1 MGITCLLHA
10 LNCLSLAFSS
20 AGATA
25 KAADSHHQHP
35 RQDHRWQNDAKVPS
49 LHRSPPGAFAVDVSA
64 QTNGFLRLSD
74 AHLEHAALAE
84 DEKHLNEHVRA
95 RLIRSETS
103 HSMSIPPGGS
113 QDSYAWSAD
122 EEKTWGRPLGDFF
135 SESQVSIDADS
146 RAGKEIHSHNAVP
159 FVQASRGGDSQLQS
173 TDEVP
178 DLPHQ
183 DPQPDIPHE
192 GANVSAAVN
201 DWSAVQNQTHQDTIE
216 NAQDDDW
223 STVLHAIA
231 NSTNHNV
238 SASGPNATPPNA
250 SASEPD
256 GPVSGNISGPGG
268 TVNAT
273 LPANVS
279 VSGPSI
285 PRDNATGPNISTDN
299 ATGPNI
305 SLGGNASGPNVT
317 LPNASGLGPN
327 ISRDN
332 ATRPNASNEATT
344 TTTTTTI
351 LVPAPAPPPVVI
363 INKITN
369 NITVHVTVNVTAG
382 GNRTGTQVT
391 SRANIADGS
400 NKSAQAGKS
409 DEKAAEGR
417 PMDIWKSI
425 VGGAK
430 DDSKIGATNARVDD
444 PSL

>member
-1 MGITCLLHA
+1 MRITWLLYA
-10 LNCLSLAFSS
+10 LICLSLTFSS
-20 AGATA
+20 VGAIA
-25 KAADSHHQHP
+25 KAADGDHQHP

-74 AHLEHAALAE
+74 APLEHAALAE

-103 HSMSIPPGGS
+103 HSMSIPPDGN

-122 EEKTWGRPLGDFF
+122 EDKTWGRPLGDSF

-146 RAGKEIHSHNAVP
+146 RDGKEIHSHNAVP
-159 FVQASRGGDSQLQS
+159 SVQASRGGASQLQS
-173 TDEVP
+173 T
-178 DLPHQ
+178 Q
-183 DPQPDIPHE
+183 DPQPNIPHE
-192 GANVSAAVN
+192 GANDSAAVN

-216 NAQDDDW
+216 HAKDDDW

-250 SASEPD
+250 SAS
-256 GPVSGNISGPGG
+256 GSGGTVSGNISGPGG

-273 LPANVS
+273 LPENVS

-285 PRDNATGPNISTDN
+285 PRDNATGPNISSDN

-344 TTTTTTI
+344 NTTTTTTTI
-351 LVPAPAPPPVVI
+351 LVPAPAPPPVTI

-369 NITVHVTVNVTAG
+369 NVTVHVHVNVTIAGG

-391 SRANIADGS
+391 SRADIASGG

-409 DEKAAEGR
+409 DGKAAEGR
-417 PMDIWKSI
+417 PMDIWNKI
-425 VGGAK
+425 VKGEK
-430 DDSKIGATNARVDD
+430 DDSKIGSENPRVDD